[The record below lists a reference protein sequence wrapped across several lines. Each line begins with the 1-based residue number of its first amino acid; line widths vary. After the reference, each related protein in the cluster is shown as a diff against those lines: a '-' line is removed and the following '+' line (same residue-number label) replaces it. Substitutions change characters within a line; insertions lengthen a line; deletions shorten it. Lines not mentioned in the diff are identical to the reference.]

1 MRRNRRFSHYALRDA
16 RERAGWTRA
25 QLGEQVGVS
34 AATVKAW
41 ETGARAPKA
50 STQLRVAQALGM
62 GFEDLEQPGPAEAED
77 LRRLR
82 ETLGWTRGQA
92 AGRLG
97 IEPAVLARV
106 EAGVELPPDP
116 RRMAR
121 VYGVTAGEL
130 AAVWRRGGVRQGS

>member
-34 AATVKAW
+34 TATVKAW
-41 ETGARAPKA
+41 ETCARAPKA
-50 STQLRVAQALGM
+50 STQLRLAKVLGM
-62 GFEDLEQPGPAEAED
+62 GFEDLEQPGPADADD

-82 ETLGWTRGQA
+82 ETLGWTREEA
-92 AGRLG
+92 ARRLG
-97 IEPAVLARV
+97 IQASTLARV

-121 VYGVTAGEL
+121 VYGLTAGEL
-130 AAVWRRGGVRQGS
+130 AAVWRRGGDVG

>member
-41 ETGARAPKA
+41 ETCARAPKA
-50 STQLRVAQALGM
+50 STQLRLAKVLGM
-62 GFEDLEQPGPAEAED
+62 GFEDLEQPGPADADD

-82 ETLGWTRGQA
+82 ETLGWTREEA
-92 AGRLG
+92 ARRLG
-97 IEPAVLARV
+97 IQASTLARV

-121 VYGVTAGEL
+121 EYGLTAAEL
-130 AAVWRRGGVRQGS
+130 AAVWRRGGDVG

>member
-25 QLGEQVGVS
+25 QLGAQVGVS

-50 STQLRVAQALGM
+50 STQLRVARVLGM
-62 GFEDLEQPGPAEAED
+62 GFDDLEQPGPADADD

-82 ETLGWTRGQA
+82 ETLGWTREQA
-92 AGRLG
+92 AERLG
-97 IEPAVLARV
+97 VEPAVLTRV
-106 EAGVELPPDP
+106 EGGALWPPHP

-121 VYGVTAGEL
+121 VYGLTGAEL
-130 AAVWRRGGVRQGS
+130 ATVWRRGGDVG

>member
-16 RERAGWTRA
+16 RERVGWTRA

-50 STQLRVAQALGM
+50 STQLRVAQVLGM
-62 GFEDLEQPGPAEAED
+62 GFEDLEQPGPADADD

-82 ETLGWTRGQA
+82 ETLGWTREQA
-92 AGRLG
+92 AERLG
-97 IEPAVLARV
+97 VEPAVLTRV
-106 EAGVELPPDP
+106 EAGAELPPDP

-121 VYGVTAGEL
+121 VYGLTGAEL
-130 AAVWRRGGVRQGS
+130 ATVWRRGGDVG

>member
-25 QLGEQVGVS
+25 QLGAQVGVS

-50 STQLRVAQALGM
+50 STQLRVARVLGM
-62 GFEDLEQPGPAEAED
+62 GFDDLEQPGPADADD

-82 ETLGWTRGQA
+82 ETLGWTREQA
-92 AGRLG
+92 AERLG
-97 IEPAVLARV
+97 VEPAVLTRV
-106 EAGVELPPDP
+106 EAGAELPPDP

-121 VYGVTAGEL
+121 VYGLTGAEL
-130 AAVWRRGGVRQGS
+130 ATVWRRGGDVG

>member
-41 ETGARAPKA
+41 ETCARAPKA
-50 STQLRVAQALGM
+50 STQLRLAKVLGM
-62 GFEDLEQPGPAEAED
+62 GFEDLEQPGPADADD

-82 ETLGWTRGQA
+82 ETLGWTREEA
-92 AGRLG
+92 ARRLG
-97 IEPAVLARV
+97 IQASTLARV

-121 VYGVTAGEL
+121 VYGLTAGEL
-130 AAVWRRGGVRQGS
+130 AAVWRRGGDVV

>member
-16 RERAGWTRA
+16 RERVGWTRA

-50 STQLRVAQALGM
+50 STQLRVAQVLGM
-62 GFEDLEQPGPAEAED
+62 GFEDLEQPGPADADD

-82 ETLGWTRGQA
+82 ETFGWTR
-92 AGRLG
+92 
-97 IEPAVLARV
+97 
-106 EAGVELPPDP
+106 
-116 RRMAR
+116 
-121 VYGVTAGEL
+121 
-130 AAVWRRGGVRQGS
+130 

>member
-16 RERAGWTRA
+16 RERVGWTRA

-41 ETGARAPKA
+41 ETCARAPKA
-50 STQLRVAQALGM
+50 STQLRLAKVLGM
-62 GFEDLEQPGPAEAED
+62 GFEDLEQPGPADADD

-82 ETLGWTRGQA
+82 ETLGWTREEA
-92 AGRLG
+92 ARRLG
-97 IEPAVLARV
+97 IQASTLARV

-121 VYGVTAGEL
+121 VYGLTAGEL
-130 AAVWRRGGVRQGS
+130 AAVWRRGGDVV

>member
-50 STQLRVAQALGM
+50 STQLRVAQVLGM
-62 GFEDLEQPGPAEAED
+62 GFEDLEQPGPADADD

-82 ETLGWTRGQA
+82 ETFGWTREQA
-92 AGRLG
+92 AERLG
-97 IEPAVLARV
+97 IEPAVLGRV

-121 VYGVTAGEL
+121 EYGLTAAEL
-130 AAVWRRGGVRQGS
+130 AAVWRRGGDVG